1 MSLTLYGYW
10 RSSASYRLRIAL
22 NLKGVAYEQKPVD
35 LKEGEQRRPEHR
47 DIHPQGF
54 VPALADD
61 QGVLIQSPAI
71 LEWIEETWPEPA
83 LLPADARERARV
95 RAYAAVVGCDIHP
108 IQNLSVLQHVKNEY
122 GQDAEGVQAWA
133 RHWITRGLTALE
145 AMAQADDRGGPYL
158 WGASPTLAD
167 IYLVPQLYNARR
179 FGVDMEAFPALAKAD
194 ETACAHPAFVA
205 AAPEAQP
212 DAPED
217 GH

>member
-22 NLKGVAYEQKPVD
+22 HMKGVPFEQKPVD
-35 LKEGEQRRPEHR
+35 LKEGEQRRPEYREHN
-47 DIHPQGF
+47 PQGY
-54 VPALADD
+54 VPALVDED
-61 QGVLIQSPAI
+61 GVLTQSPAI

-83 LLPADARERARV
+83 LLPTDPRDRARV
-95 RAYAAVVGCDIHP
+95 RAYAAVIGCDIHP
-108 IQNLSVLQHVKNEY
+108 IQNLSVLQHVKSEY

-133 RHWITRGLTALE
+133 RHWITKGLTALE
-145 AMAQADDRGGPYL
+145 KMVQHDGQSGPFL
-158 WGASPTLAD
+158 WGANPTMAD
-167 IYLVPQLYNARR
+167 IYLVPQMYNARR
-179 FGVDMEAFPALAKAD
+179 FGVDMDVLPALVSAD
-194 ETACAHPAFVA
+194 EAARTHPAFVA

>member
-22 NLKGVAYEQKPVD
+22 HLKGVEFEQMPVD
-35 LKEGEQRRPEHR
+35 LKEGEQRRAEYR
-47 DIHPQGF
+47 ERNPQGY
-54 VPALADD
+54 VPALVDET
-61 QGVLIQSPAI
+61 GIMTQSPAI
-71 LEWIEETWPEPA
+71 LEWIEETWPKPA
-83 LLPADARERARV
+83 LLPADPRERARV
-95 RAYAAVVGCDIHP
+95 RAYAALIGCDIHP

-145 AMAQADDRGGPYL
+145 AMAQADARGGPYL
-158 WGASPTLAD
+158 WGKTPTMAD

-179 FGVDMEAFPALAKAD
+179 FGVDLDALPALVKAD
-194 ETACAHPAFVA
+194 EAARAHPAFAA